1 MRKSELILSLISF
14 KLSFGFQMETHNMD
28 TTPAVCTIVTVLVF
42 LPITMSHGA
51 LQEQILGEGSEWET
65 VYEQ

>member
-1 MRKSELILSLISF
+1 
-14 KLSFGFQMETHNMD
+14 METHNMD

-65 VYEQ
+65 VYEQWDVYEQCAKFLVDSQK